1 MNTYQSNVV
10 TGATPNPV
18 MLNPDAIDEEFIETA
33 NAVISNAVEL
43 IRQLIPCHQSA
54 IAIIIDKNWNYVRK
68 YFSLSEKY
76 SLWAHYNTAA
86 VGYGIHNWLLDQQK
100 TIRLTQLELENH
112 PQWKNFGIENS
123 KHPPMKGWMA
133 TPIIDRQGKNWGLI
147 QLSDKV
153 DGDFNQSDED
163 LFNNF
168 TKLVT
173 LSLEKSWE
181 LRNLKKK
188 QPVGLL

>member
-18 MLNPDAIDEEFIETA
+18 MPTPDTIDEEFIETA
-33 NAVISNAVEL
+33 NVIISTAVEL
-43 IRQLIPCHQSA
+43 VRQLIPSHQSA

-76 SLWAHYNTAA
+76 ANWAHYSTAA
-86 VGYGIHNWLLDQQK
+86 VGYGIHNWILEQNK
-100 TIRLTQLELENH
+100 TIRLTQAELENH

-123 KHPPMKGWMA
+123 KHPPMRGWLV
-133 TPIIDRQGKNWGLI
+133 TPIVDREGKNWGLI
-147 QLSDKV
+147 QLSDRA
-153 DGDFNQSDED
+153 DGDFTQEDEA
-163 LFNNF
+163 LFTDF
-168 TKLVT
+168 TRLVT

-188 QPVGLL
+188 SQ

>member
-18 MLNPDAIDEEFIETA
+18 TPNPDAIDEEFIEAA
-33 NAVISNAVEL
+33 NAIISNSVEL

-54 IAIIIDKNWNYVRK
+54 IAIIIDKDWKYVRK

-76 SLWAHYNTAA
+76 SKWANYNTPA
-86 VGYGIHNWLLDQQK
+86 VGYGIHNWILSQNK
-100 TIRLTQLELENH
+100 TIRLTQAELENH
-112 PQWKNFGIENS
+112 PEWKNFGIENT
-123 KHPPMKGWMA
+123 KHPPMRGWLV

-153 DGDFNQSDED
+153 DGDFTQADEN

-168 TKLVT
+168 TKLVA
-173 LSLEKSWE
+173 LSLDKSWE
-181 LRNLKKK
+181 LRNIKKN
-188 QPVGLL
+188 GL